1 MVFAFALGNPHS
13 AHFPPIKIVRTNED
27 FLLFISPSQ
36 KKSPGRDFQ
45 GRTILS
51 NATKQLREYGVQVF
65 VQRTE
70 SGFDSF
76 FLSLPWLGSIDVSPK
91 LFLVDAGD
99 LFETSQ

>member
-13 AHFPPIKIVRTNED
+13 THFPPIKIVRTNED

-36 KKSPGRDFQ
+36 KKSPGRNSQ

-65 VQRTE
+65 VQRPE

-76 FLSLPWLGSIDVSPK
+76 LLSFPWLGSVDVSPK

-99 LFETSQ
+99 LFKTGQ